1 MIKIYGIFTIGPDK
15 TIQPVVEKVLFQAVL
30 LRTLHIFSIMKNLFV
45 TALLIAGP
53 LCVNA
58 QDLPDSVR
66 LLEPF
71 TVQGYLYNRSLS
83 EAPASLGILSEA
95 ELERFNNTTI
105 LPAINTI
112 PGVRMEER
120 SPGSF
125 RLSLRGSSI
134 RSPFGVRNVKVYW
147 NGLPFTDGGGNTYLN
162 LFDFSTVNR
171 IEVIKGPG
179 GSLYGAGTGGVVLLN
194 SRAKSSPGVE
204 VSALAG
210 SFGLR
215 RYQVRGDFSGD
226 NMNVI
231 FNYGR
236 LDSQGYRD
244 QSKVRRDAANLEI
257 QYSPSPSTAI
267 SANVL
272 FTDIFYE
279 TPGGLTWDQFRENP
293 RQARQPAGIFGGA
306 EEQNARVNNQALYTG
321 LSVNHSWTKQ
331 LESNI
336 GFYYSHSDFENYA
349 IANYELRDEANAGL
363 RTENSL
369 SFSTSSL
376 KGKISFGG
384 EFQSMTSPIDVR
396 ENNGGVIGALL
407 ITDDLDSRQAI
418 VFAQAELDLPRKFFL
433 TAGFS
438 ESWVTYKFRRA
449 YPEQQNVA
457 KRFDAVFSPRI
468 ALLKKFGKISAY
480 ASASRGFSPPTLAE
494 VRPST
499 NAFNSNLFPEKGI
512 NYEGGLRGTLGRFT
526 FDLTEYFFFLKETI
540 ILDRVEN
547 GAEYFVN
554 AGRTKQ
560 IGTELTAS
568 WKFSDQL
575 KTWLS
580 FSFNDYQFE
589 EYGDFSGNDLTG
601 VPRKTALLGLD
612 YQMRNGIYFNGVYS
626 YTDEIPLDDANQVY
640 SEDYFLLNVRVGFR
654 KSFREKYRID
664 IFGTVDNAFDERYS
678 LGNDLNA
685 RGMRFYNAAPER
697 NYAIGV
703 KFQIL

>member
-1 MIKIYGIFTIGPDK
+1 MKKLI
-15 TIQPVVEKVLFQAVL
+15 VAVW
-30 LRTLHIFSIMKNLFV
+30 
-45 TALLIAGP
+45 LIAGP
-53 LCVNA
+53 FSA
-58 QDLPDSVR
+58 ISQDLPDSVR

-83 EAPASLGILSEA
+83 EAPASLGILSET

-194 SRAKSSPGVE
+194 SRARPSTGIE
-204 VSALAG
+204 FSALAG
-210 SFGLR
+210 SFGLM
-215 RYQVRGDFSGD
+215 RYQVRGDYVG
-226 NMNVI
+226 NNVNVI

-236 LDSQGYRD
+236 LDSDGYRD
-244 QSKVRRDAANLEI
+244 QSKVQRDAANLEI
-257 QYSPSPSTAI
+257 QYSPSSTATI

-272 FTDIFYE
+272 FTDISYE
-279 TPGGLTWDQFRENP
+279 TPGGLTWDQFVTNP
-293 RQARQPAGIFGGA
+293 RQARQPAGAFPGA
-306 EEQNARVNNQALYTG
+306 EQQNARVNNQAVYAG
-321 LSVNHSWTKQ
+321 VSVNQSWTKRV
-331 LESNI
+331 ESNL
-336 GFYYSHSDFENYA
+336 GLYYSHSNFENYA
-349 IANYELRDEANAGL
+349 IANYELRDEGNAGL
-363 RTENSL
+363 RSENSF
-369 SFSTSSL
+369 SFASSAV
-376 KGKISFGG
+376 KGKISIGG

-396 ENNGGVIGALL
+396 ENNAGVIGPLM
-407 ITDDLDSRQAI
+407 ITDDLDTRQTI
-418 VFAQAELDLPRKFFL
+418 VFAQAELDLPHKFFL

-438 ESWVTYKFRRA
+438 ETWVSYEFRRT
-449 YPEQQNVA
+449 YPEQQNLA
-457 KRFDAVFSPRI
+457 KHFAAEFSPRI
-468 ALLKKFGKISAY
+468 ALLKKLGKFSAY
-480 ASASRGFSPPTLAE
+480 VSASKGFSPPTLAE

-499 NAFNSNLFPEKGI
+499 NVFNNNLFPEKGI
-512 NYEGGLRGTLGRFT
+512 NYEGGLRAALGKFT
-526 FDLTEYFFFLKETI
+526 FDLTEYFFFLNETI

-568 WKFSDQL
+568 WKPS
-575 KTWLS
+575 TYVNAWTS
-580 FSFNDYQFE
+580 ISYNDYEFE

-601 VPRKTALLGLD
+601 VPKKTGMIGLD
-612 YQMRNGIYFNGVYS
+612 YQIRQGIYVNGVYS
-626 YTDEIPLDDANQVY
+626 YTDQIPLDDANQVY
-640 SEDYFLLNVRVGFR
+640 SEDYFLLNVRIGFR
-654 KSFREKYRID
+654 KSFSDKYRMD

-685 RGMRFYNAAPER
+685 RGMRFYNAAPGR
-697 NYAIGV
+697 NYAVGL